1 MEATPKPLHT
11 RELSPSTDV
20 FSKPGIESLTM
31 IAPNQID
38 QIKEHMEVV
47 GNDGLH
53 VGIIVRV
60 EAGEIRLARND
71 APDGL
76 QHFLPLAN
84 VEYVDDRVHLNRSSI
99 RAMAEWR

>member
-1 MEATPKPLHT
+1 
-11 RELSPSTDV
+11 
-20 FSKPGIESLTM
+20 M

-38 QIKEHMEVV
+38 LIKEHMEVV

-53 VGIIVRV
+53 VGVIVRV
-60 EAGEIRLARND
+60 EAGEIRLAKND